1 MTKKTI
7 SLSLFLLI
15 GISSAFAQKIKK
27 DTVKEEPTIQQGEID
42 GQVVEWLIT
51 DDGDTVILADFSE
64 VSITSNQYAT
74 RKEQYHHYR
83 VKRRALKVHK
93 YAVEA
98 IKIFKEVQETTT
110 DMKKR
115 KRKKHI
121 KRLQKDL
128 KKSFDAPLRKLSRY
142 EGFVLM
148 CMIERELD
156 MPLYKLVKGLK
167 GWWSAKYWSN
177 LALIYGYNIK
187 DGYDAEKD
195 PILERILNDLKVD

>member
-1 MTKKTI
+1 M
-7 SLSLFLLI
+7 
-15 GISSAFAQKIKK
+15 
-27 DTVKEEPTIQQGEID
+27 
-42 GQVVEWLIT
+42 
-51 DDGDTVILADFSE
+51 LADFSE

-98 IKIFKEVQETTT
+98 IRVFKEVEETTSN
-110 DMKKR
+110 MKKR

-121 KRLQKDL
+121 KRLQKEL

-156 MPLYKLVKGLK
+156 KPLYSLVKDLR

-177 LALIYGYNIK
+177 IALIYGYNIK
-187 DGYDAEKD
+187 DGYDAKKD
-195 PILERILNDLKVD
+195 PILERILKDLKVD